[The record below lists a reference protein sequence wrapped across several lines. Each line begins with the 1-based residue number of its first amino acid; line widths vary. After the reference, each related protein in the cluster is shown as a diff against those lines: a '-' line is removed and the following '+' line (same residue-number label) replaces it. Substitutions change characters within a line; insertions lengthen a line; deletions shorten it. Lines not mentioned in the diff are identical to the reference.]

1 MENTH
6 LKDLMISDDC
16 VLMRWTDDFL
26 LITSSKDYAHT
37 FLRKLIT
44 GFREYGCKINVKKS
58 KTNLPADCC
67 DELKVIERV
76 NGSWFPWCNLLIN
89 VNTLQV
95 RLSYKRYIGN
105 TSMVITE
112 SLCHYGKIN
121 IPGSYSPLLL
131 TVIFLHELELCIR
144 PPGLIPNTT
153 NWRRIH
159 DAWYEV
165 KFFDAARCSQFG
177 MPHFLEECLQ
187 LLLTLY
193 FYFLLI
199 LTFFGLKEEKSFNLL
214 TADSVDW
221 SGFHG

>member
-1 MENTH
+1 MAFPHHNSLKKSYHAILQCNVVEIRCSQQHTCFLGIAQGSILSTYFCNIFYGDMENTH

-153 NWRRIH
+153 N
-159 DAWYEV
+159 
-165 KFFDAARCSQFG
+165 
-177 MPHFLEECLQ
+177 
-187 LLLTLY
+187 
-193 FYFLLI
+193 
-199 LTFFGLKEEKSFNLL
+199 
-214 TADSVDW
+214 
-221 SGFHG
+221 